1 MARQKGIT
9 TLSGTLGDLNFF
21 VAKGKGYARIAGG
34 GFNGDAIKTKDSM
47 VRVRE
52 NYTEFGAAST
62 TLKQFRRALLPVFHP
77 SKSKDLHERLMRLFM
92 QLKDL
97 DAVSVRGKRR
107 VGKGLLTAKGKHLLN
122 NFVFLPTKALE
133 FIVSQGVYDPG
144 SQTLSFSSMDLSK
157 LSFIKGSTH
166 IALRLI
172 VIDFDFETLSYTH
185 QVSDTVLL
193 GREIIEVF
201 SLTHY
206 TVVASEHAR
215 IVALGLQFCEVFGA
229 EVYPMKG
236 LSGLGCKVIDC

>member
-21 VAKGKGYARIAGG
+21 VAKGKGYVRIAGG

-62 TLKQFRRALLPVFHP
+62 TLKQFRRSLLPVFQP
-77 SKSKDLHERLMRLFM
+77 PKSKDLHERLMRLFM

-97 DAVSVRGKRR
+97 DGISVRGKRR
-107 VGKGLLTAKGKHLLN
+107 VGNGLLTAKGKHLLKH
-122 NFVFLPTKALE
+122 FAFLPTKVLDY
-133 FIVSQGVYDPG
+133 IVSKGSYD
-144 SQTLSFSSMDLSK
+144 SVNQTLSFTPMDLSK
-157 LSFIKGSTH
+157 VKFIKGSTH

-172 VIDFDFETLSYTH
+172 VIDFNFEALTYTH
-185 QVSDTVLL
+185 YISDTVLL
-193 GREIIEVF
+193 GREQIEAF
-201 SLTHY
+201 SLAPA
-206 TVVASEHAR
+206 TVVAPEHTR
-215 IVALGLQFCEVFGA
+215 IVALGLQFCEVFGE

-236 LSGLGCKVIDC
+236 LSGLGCQVIDC